1 MSPLAETIGFVFGL
15 VAFGYMAG
23 WSGLLKAQ
31 TGDALT
37 DFAVTIALP
46 LLLFRTMAGADFH
59 DGVPWSL
66 WGAYFSSGAIA
77 WLAAQFSVIYIFG
90 RDERAGVVAGVT
102 AAFSNQLLLGVPL
115 IFGAFG
121 QSGFEVLSLILSIH
135 LPIMTAATIV
145 LLALVG
151 GKREAGGV
159 DFVGLLRQFLSTMLN
174 NPLIIGILAGLF
186 WRLTGFEMPALAE
199 RLVDSLAN
207 LAGPLALFAVGL
219 GLRKFGLSGNLSP
232 AILLVGIKLALMP
245 AVALAMA
252 MLFGLPPLAAKVTV
266 AVASLPSGVNTYLI
280 ATRFGTGQ
288 ALASNA
294 MTIGTACAFLTT
306 GTWLAIA
313 QWVFG

>member
-1 MSPLAETIGFVFGL
+1 MSPVAETIGFVFGL
-15 VAFGYMAG
+15 VALGYVAG
-23 WSGLLKAQ
+23 WAGLLKAQ

-77 WLAAQFSVIYIFG
+77 WLTAQFSVIYIFG

-115 IFGAFG
+115 ILGAFG
-121 QSGFEVLSLILSIH
+121 QSGFEVLSLILSVH
-135 LPIMTAATIV
+135 LPTMTAATII
-145 LLALVG
+145 LLVLVG
-151 GKREAGGV
+151 GKGKGGGI
-159 DFVGLLRQFLSTMLN
+159 DFVGLLRQFLSTMLV

-186 WRLTGFEMPALAE
+186 WRLTSLETPSLAG
-199 RLVDSLAN
+199 RLIDSLAN
-207 LAGPLALFAVGL
+207 LAGPLALFAMGL
-219 GLRKFGLSGNLSP
+219 GLRKFGLSGHLSP
-232 AILLVGIKLALMP
+232 AVVLVAVKLVLMP

-252 MLFGLPPLAAKVTV
+252 MLFGLSPLAAKVMV

-280 ATRFGTGQ
+280 AARFGTGQ

-294 MTIGTACAFLTT
+294 MTIGTVCAFLTT